1 VLWIRIRIRKDPKL
15 FAGFGGYGFG
25 SGSETGY
32 APFQKSSK
40 NNFIIMTLKK
50 VNLTFSLKSI
60 KYHENAFFI
69 VGIVKERIFRVG
81 SETGSVPVTFY

>member
-15 FAGFGGYGFG
+15 FAGFGGYG
-25 SGSETGY
+25 SVSETGY
-32 APFQKSSK
+32 APYQKSSK
-40 NNFIIMTLKK
+40 NNLIIMTLKN

-60 KYHENAFFI
+60 KYHEKAFFI

-81 SETGSVPVTFY
+81 SETRSITF